1 MSFIAMD
8 GLLSGKLTHVFLVSI
23 LDATV
28 LALAALLWFRRSV
41 QTLMRRRG
49 TSTEA
54 VATVQDQPSVDRP
67 DPGTPTDLSFA
78 LFESNADQST
88 AQPLTSEQELPLR
101 RRLLVAYVLGAA
113 AYSVVITTLQFAWE
127 EPPLPSVA
135 WLARWWENT
144 WPLVPALAALLVLDR
159 RATVRL
165 VGWYLLIGVA
175 SVLLFTLAGQV
186 LRGTFNT
193 APITNVYWMVLSLAW
208 SVWLPL
214 ILILLSGWRR
224 IRAVMPL
231 ALAGT
236 LAFGFALMLF
246 REFLILVLD
255 LGPVRSAILEL
266 SALTSV
272 NFAYYGLFLLMSLP
286 VGLLAWTLLR
296 GLAGRFERK
305 RFSDVQLVV
314 DCWWAIVAAEQA
326 ALLSN
331 KLGLGAI
338 AGAVAAFAAYRI
350 IVALA
355 LRLRS
360 RDGIGKRLLL
370 LRVFGYQSRTES
382 LFDRL
387 AQAWRFHGPVQLIAG
402 VDLASRTADPGDM
415 LKLLSGALHTQY
427 VASVADLG
435 TRMARLDYERDPDG
449 RFRVNDV
456 YCHDDTWRSAVQ
468 ALLDSS
474 DCVLMDVRSFSQ
486 QNQGCVFELEQ
497 LLLRLPTES
506 IVFVV
511 DKSTDLRLLGAT
523 LERSWRSAREAGRAK
538 GDGTIAL
545 VRVERNSAAELSVLM
560 RRLSGLG
567 EPHRVLSQEELREL

>member
-1 MSFIAMD
+1 MD
-8 GLLSGKLTHVFLVSI
+8 GLLSGKLAYVFLVSI
-23 LDATV
+23 FDATL

-49 TSTEA
+49 QSDSETA
-54 VATVQDQPSVDRP
+54 ATDHQQPGAGRAE
-67 DPGTPTDLSFA
+67 PGVPAHLSFA
-78 LFESNADQST
+78 LFESAAEQATKGSPST
-88 AQPLTSEQELPLR
+88 APPIPLR

-113 AYSVVITTLQFAWE
+113 AYSAVITTLQFAWE
-127 EPPLPSVA
+127 EPPLPWVA

-186 LRGTFNT
+186 LRGEFNT

-246 REFLILVLD
+246 RELLILVFD
-255 LGPVRSAILEL
+255 LGPVRSVILEL

-272 NFAYYGLFLLMSLP
+272 NFVYYGLFLLMSLP
-286 VGLLAWTLLR
+286 VGVLAWMLLR
-296 GLAGRFERK
+296 GLAGSFERK

-355 LRLRS
+355 LRSRS
-360 RDGIGKRLLL
+360 HDGIGKRLLL
-370 LRVFGYQSRTES
+370 LRVFGYQARTES

-402 VDLASRTADPGDM
+402 VDLATRTADPGDM
-415 LKLLSGALHTQY
+415 LKLLSGALDTQY
-427 VASVADLG
+427 VASVADVG
-435 TRMARLDYERDPDG
+435 TRMARLDYGRDPEG

>member
-1 MSFIAMD
+1 MD
-8 GLLSGKLTHVFLVSI
+8 GLLSGKLAYIFLVSI
-23 LDATV
+23 FDATL

-49 TSTEA
+49 KIDSETA
-54 VATVQDQPSVDRP
+54 AKDHQQPGAGRSE
-67 DPGTPTDLSFA
+67 PGVPAHLLFA
-78 LFESNADQST
+78 LFESA
-88 AQPLTSEQELPLR
+88 AEQATKRSPSIVPSIPLR

-113 AYSVVITTLQFAWE
+113 AYSAVITTLQFAWE
-127 EPPLPSVA
+127 EPPLPWVA

-175 SVLLFTLAGQV
+175 SVLLFTLAGQI
-186 LRGTFNT
+186 LRGTFNM

-246 REFLILVLD
+246 RELLILVFD
-255 LGPVRSAILEL
+255 LGPVRFAILEL

-305 RFSDVQLVV
+305 RFSDVQLIV

-326 ALLSN
+326 ALLST

-338 AGAVAAFAAYRI
+338 AGSVAAFAAYRL
-350 IVALA
+350 VVGLA
-355 LRLRS
+355 LRGRS
-360 RDGIGKRLLL
+360 QGQTGKRLLL

-415 LKLLSGALHTQY
+415 LKLLSGALDTQY
-427 VASVADLG
+427 VASAADV
-435 TRMARLDYERDPDG
+435 TSRMARLDCKRDPDG

-456 YCHDDTWRSAVQ
+456 YCHDDTWRPAVQ
-468 ALLDSS
+468 VFLDAS
-474 DCVLMDVRSFSQ
+474 DGVLMDVRSFSQ

-497 LLLRLPTES
+497 LLLRLPTEA
-506 IVFVV
+506 IVLVV
-511 DKSTDLRLLGAT
+511 DKSADLQLLGAT
-523 LERSWRSAREAGRAK
+523 LERSWQNARQMGRAR

-545 VRVERNSAAELSVLM
+545 VRVERNSTDELSLLM
-560 RRLSGLG
+560 QRLQGRGEPRRLVGYEALAG
-567 EPHRVLSQEELREL
+567 AVG